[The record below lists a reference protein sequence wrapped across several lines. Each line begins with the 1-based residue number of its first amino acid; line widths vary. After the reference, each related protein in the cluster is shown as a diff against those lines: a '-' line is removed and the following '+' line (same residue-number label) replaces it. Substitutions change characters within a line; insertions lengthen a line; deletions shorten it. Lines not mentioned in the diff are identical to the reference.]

1 MIIPLWRGLA
11 LDVSIKD
18 TLQSINEHTW
28 TQKWLNQNRI
38 KWWITKDKARKI
50 HWKFTAKSV
59 HPSKITTFKS
69 DFRESKFRQFSLKLL
84 NDELPTMNNLH
95 KRKPWIYQSDKCP
108 FCNAEKEDNI
118 HVFTCQSFT
127 DENPFKDLKEKF
139 IRMTHFE
146 ANKVKPTLVLSKT
159 RERLQTVTENWE
171 NQKATAMEYS
181 WITLPDIIAGLV
193 PISFVTACKDLT
205 GDSTLGA
212 KVVIKSI
219 YAFKKHLFGIW
230 KQRCERLIL
239 WEKSKNITTNDKRS
253 NKLKVVSDNSLTVI
267 EREIAFDDITG
278 APLHNASVVA
288 TPVSRQRYSY
298 ILNEASLNARNFGWL
313 VTPVQGAT
321 MSRAVN

>member
-1 MIIPLWRGLA
+1 M
-11 LDVSIKD
+11 
-18 TLQSINEHTW
+18 
-28 TQKWLNQNRI
+28 
-38 KWWITKDKARKI
+38 
-50 HWKFTAKSV
+50 
-59 HPSKITTFKS
+59 TFKS
-69 DFRESKFRQFSLKLL
+69 DFGESKFRQFSLKLL

-108 FCNAEKEDNI
+108 FCNAESEDNI

-127 DENPFKDLKEKF
+127 NENPFKDLKEKF

-146 ANKVKPTLVLSKT
+146 ANKIKPTLVLSKT

-171 NQKATAMEYS
+171 NQKATAIEYL
-181 WITLPDIIAGLV
+181 WITLPDIIVGLV
-193 PISFVTACKDLT
+193 PNSFVTVCKELT

-230 KQRCERLIL
+230 KQRCERSIL

-253 NKLKVVSDNSLTVI
+253 NKSKFVSNNSLTVI
-267 EREIAFDDITG
+267 EREVAFDDITD
-278 APLHNASVVA
+278 APLHDASVVV
-288 TPVSRQRYSY
+288 TSVNRQRYSY
-298 ILNEASLNARNFGWL
+298 ILNEASLNACKWVEKIFIN
-313 VTPVQGAT
+313 GAT